1 MTEIID
7 DNDENNGK
15 IKDVK
20 MCEALPERYLAYAL
34 ATIGSRAL
42 PDVRDGLKP
51 VQRRILFA
59 MNKLKLAPTSGF
71 NKCARVVGDVIG
83 KYHPHGDVAVYEAMV
98 RLAQDFAE
106 RYPLVDGQ
114 GNFGNIGGDGAAAMR
129 YTEARLT
136 QAALLLMEDLDN
148 GTVDFRPNYSGEEM
162 EPVLMPSA
170 FPNLLANGSSGIAVG
185 MATNI
190 APHNLSELSDAL
202 LYLIAHRDCSIAD
215 LMKYVKGPDF
225 PTGGEIVESPENLLK
240 VYETGRGAIRV
251 RAKWEVEQL
260 SHGMYQIVVT
270 EIPYGVRLNDLVAKT
285 AKLFNDKKLPFLADI
300 RDQTAAD
307 IRVVLEPKNR
317 SIDPKQLMEQ
327 IFRLTDFQVN
337 FNMNMNVLD
346 KDGVPRV
353 MNLKEILEAFLEH
366 REIVLI
372 RKSKFRLDKINARM
386 EVLEGF
392 LIAYLNLDEVI
403 RIIRE
408 DDDPKA
414 SLMKTFSLTEMQ
426 ADSILNMRLRSL
438 RKLEEMQIKD
448 EHSQLATEKANLEA
462 LLADET
468 LRWKEISTQ
477 IKSIKEKFGVKT
489 TLGKRRT
496 VISGAPEVVEVPIEA
511 LIEREPVTIILSDKG
526 WVRALK
532 GHVEISDEI
541 KFKDG
546 DKLRIGLHAQT
557 TDKILIMASNG
568 RFYTLNADKLP
579 RGRGFGEP
587 VRLFIDLPEEEKIV
601 SMTVYRQGEKRLIA
615 THKGKGFVVKED
627 DLIAQTKNGKNVL
640 SVGKDDEAKFFIAMQ
655 GDMVAIVG
663 ENRKLL
669 LFDLVEIPEMTK
681 GQGVFLQKYQDGC
694 GVSDIKLFN
703 KADGL
708 SYPCGNGTRIETNLI
723 GWLGHRAQ
731 VGKLPPVGFP
741 KGNHF

>member
-1 MTEIID
+1 MNEL
-7 DNDENNGK
+7 NDGQ

-20 MCEALPERYLAYAL
+20 MSEALPERYLAYAL

-51 VQRRILFA
+51 VHRRILYA
-59 MNKLKLAPTSGF
+59 MNMLRLDPNSGF
-71 NKCARVVGDVIG
+71 KKCARVVGDVIG
-83 KYHPHGDVAVYEAMV
+83 KYHPHGDVAVYDAMV
-98 RLAQDFAE
+98 RLAQDFAV

-114 GNFGNIGGDGAAAMR
+114 GNFGNIDGDSAAAMR

-136 QAALLLMEDLDN
+136 QSAIDMMEDLND
-148 GTVDFRPNYSGEEM
+148 GTVDFRPNYSGEEE
-162 EPVLMPSA
+162 EPVVMPAA

-190 APHNLSELSDAL
+190 APHNLGELSDAL
-202 LYLIAHRDCSIAD
+202 LHLIEKPDCSVAD

-225 PTGGEIVESPENLLK
+225 PTGGEIVENPESLLK

-251 RAKWEVEQL
+251 RAKWEKEQL
-260 SHGMYQIVVT
+260 SHGLYQIIVS
-270 EIPYGVRLNDLVAKT
+270 EIPYGVKKADLIMRI
-285 AKLFNDKKLPFLADI
+285 AKLLNERKLPFLADV
-300 RDQTAAD
+300 RDESAANV
-307 IRVVLEPKNR
+307 RVVFEPKNR
-317 SIDPKQLMEQ
+317 TIEAEQLMAQLFRQTDLQ
-327 IFRLTDFQVN
+327 IN
-337 FNMNMNVLD
+337 YNMNMNVLD

-353 MNLKEILEAFLEH
+353 MNLKEILAAFLDH
-366 REIVLI
+366 RQDVLI
-372 RKSKFRLDKINARM
+372 RRSKFRLSKINHRM

-392 LIAYLNLDEVI
+392 LITYLNLDEVI

-408 DDDPKA
+408 EDDAKA
-414 SLMKTFSLTEMQ
+414 SLMAAFNLSEVQ
-426 ADSILNMRLRSL
+426 ADAVLNMRLRSL

-448 EHSQLATEKANLEA
+448 EHAKLAEEKASLEG

-468 LRWKEISTQ
+468 LRWKEIASQ
-477 IKSIKEKFGVKT
+477 IRLVKQKYGQKT
-489 TLGKRRT
+489 ELGRRRT
-496 VISGAPEVVEVPIEA
+496 VVSGAPDIVEVPIEA
-511 LIEREPVTIILSDKG
+511 LIEKEPVTVILSEKG
-526 WVRALK
+526 WIRALK

-546 DKLRIGLHAQT
+546 DKLGVGLHAQT
-557 TDKILIMASNG
+557 TDKILIMASSG

-579 RGRGFGEP
+579 RGRGYGEP
-587 VRLFIDLPEEEKIV
+587 LRLFIDLPEEEKV
-601 SMTVYRQGEKRLIA
+601 VCMTVYRHGEKRLLV
-615 THKGKGFVVKED
+615 THKGKGFIVKED

-640 SVGKDDEAKFFIAMQ
+640 HVLDKDTAKFFIPMQ

-669 LFDLVEIPEMTK
+669 LFDLIEIPEMTK

-708 SYPCGNGTRIETNLI
+708 SYPCGGGTRIETNLV